1 MEYKEVLSFIILQ
14 GSFLH
19 LFLYFPR
26 CQRYPL
32 ILLTFQ
38 YASIILNNQITNL
51 VIVTMIVTGEQNMP
65 IVKVTRNFQVT
76 IPLEVR
82 EQLGIEKG
90 DILEAVVQEKAVLFK
105 PKVLFDRES
114 VEANIAEGLEET
126 RAGKTVKP
134 VESREEYDKHV
145 KRTS

>member
-1 MEYKEVLSFIILQ
+1 
-14 GSFLH
+14 
-19 LFLYFPR
+19 
-26 CQRYPL
+26 
-32 ILLTFQ
+32 
-38 YASIILNNQITNL
+38 
-51 VIVTMIVTGEQNMP
+51 MP

-114 VEANIAEGLEET
+114 VEAYIAEGLEEA
-126 RAGKTVKP
+126 RAGKTVEP
-134 VESREEYDKHV
+134 FESMKEYDKHV

>member
-1 MEYKEVLSFIILQ
+1 
-14 GSFLH
+14 
-19 LFLYFPR
+19 
-26 CQRYPL
+26 
-32 ILLTFQ
+32 
-38 YASIILNNQITNL
+38 
-51 VIVTMIVTGEQNMP
+51 MIVTGEQNMP

-114 VEANIAEGLEET
+114 VEAYIAEGLEEART
-126 RAGKTVKP
+126 GKTVEP
-134 VESREEYDKHV
+134 FESMEEYDKHV

>member
-1 MEYKEVLSFIILQ
+1 MEYKEVLF
-14 GSFLH
+14 
-19 LFLYFPR
+19 
-26 CQRYPL
+26 

-38 YASIILNNQITNL
+38 YISIVLNNQITSL
-51 VIVTMIVTGEQNMP
+51 VIITMIVTGEQNMP

-82 EQLGIEKG
+82 ERLGIEKG

-114 VEANIAEGLEET
+114 VEANIAEGLKKT
-126 RAGKTVKP
+126 RTGKTVEP
-134 VESREEYDKHV
+134 VESMEEYDKHV